1 MVALRSRLDS
11 AADMHGRWS
20 SDVYSRY
27 IFDAEVTEKR
37 GDSMKRV
44 RRQVVN
50 SASTSIVTISAISPM
65 SSATTN
71 SSSTFLTSHLLRGT
85 SKLSD
90 SSLAATTQWP
100 STTMPYITE
109 WLTPTNA
116 TPAKIENYATP
127 VTTTKVQSTQSTS
140 NLHKL
145 QARVLLLQAF

>member
-71 SSSTFLTSHLLRGT
+71 SSSTFLTSHLPRGV
-85 SKLSD
+85 
-90 SSLAATTQWP
+90 
-100 STTMPYITE
+100 
-109 WLTPTNA
+109 
-116 TPAKIENYATP
+116 
-127 VTTTKVQSTQSTS
+127 VTT
-140 NLHKL
+140 NE
-145 QARVLLLQAF
+145 QALGQ